1 MQAMTESIKREFIEK
16 AAEIG
21 IDLNDKMLSSFDL
34 YYKNLLEWNAV
45 MNLTAITEEKDV
57 FEKHFLDSLTIT
69 KIVSRETL
77 DKGCT
82 LMDLGTGA
90 GFPGLPIAIVFPNIQ
105 VVLVDSL
112 NKRIRFLEDTV
123 QKLGLSNVTCIH
135 ARAEELSRNKKYREK
150 MDICCS
156 RAVANLSTL
165 SEYCLPFVKKGGY
178 FISYKT
184 EQVQSEIDQGKNAI
198 KVLGGGN
205 VQVEFF
211 TLPGTDYHRRKSLLG
226 NLREGGTPT
235 AHKDVSFVGIHSNL
249 SSHFGGNRSANSR
262 PAPYFRGALKHA
274 CFRAA
279 GAAALIPSSVRI
291 RFGSSSHSRKAFMTR
306 GVPSLAYVILARH
319 KSPKPSKFN
328 IIERIDFYNKS
339 RSLLMNRS
347 HYIGLRFSCLWILC
361 MSVSRETFGV
371 LIVLLEFYKWQRV

>member
-1 MQAMTESIKREFIEK
+1 MTESIKREFIEN

-21 IDLNDKMLSSFDL
+21 IDLNDKMLSSFDI

-165 SEYCLPFVKKGGY
+165 SEYCLPFVRKGGF

-184 EQVQSEIDQGKNAI
+184 EQVQNEIDQGKNAI
-198 KVLGGGN
+198 KVLGGEN

-211 TLPGTDYHRRKSLLG
+211 ALPGTEYQRSLVKIEKVASTPPKYPRKA
-226 NLREGGTPT
+226 GTP
-235 AHKDVSFVGIHSNL
+235 AKE
-249 SSHFGGNRSANSR
+249 
-262 PAPYFRGALKHA
+262 P
-274 CFRAA
+274 
-279 GAAALIPSSVRI
+279 I
-291 RFGSSSHSRKAFMTR
+291 R
-306 GVPSLAYVILARH
+306 
-319 KSPKPSKFN
+319 
-328 IIERIDFYNKS
+328 
-339 RSLLMNRS
+339 
-347 HYIGLRFSCLWILC
+347 
-361 MSVSRETFGV
+361 
-371 LIVLLEFYKWQRV
+371 

>member
-1 MQAMTESIKREFIEK
+1 MQTMTESIRREFIEN
-16 AAEIG
+16 ASEIG
-21 IDLNDKMLSSFDL
+21 IDLNDKMLSSFDI

-77 DKGCT
+77 DKGCI

-135 ARAEELSRNKKYREK
+135 ARAEELSRNKKFREK
-150 MDICCS
+150 MDFCCS

-165 SEYCLPFVKKGGY
+165 SEYCLPFVKKGGF

-211 TLPGTDYHRRKSLLG
+211 TLPGTDYQRSLVKIEKVAATPPKYPRKA
-226 NLREGGTPT
+226 GTP
-235 AHKDVSFVGIHSNL
+235 AKE
-249 SSHFGGNRSANSR
+249 
-262 PAPYFRGALKHA
+262 P
-274 CFRAA
+274 
-279 GAAALIPSSVRI
+279 I
-291 RFGSSSHSRKAFMTR
+291 R
-306 GVPSLAYVILARH
+306 
-319 KSPKPSKFN
+319 
-328 IIERIDFYNKS
+328 
-339 RSLLMNRS
+339 
-347 HYIGLRFSCLWILC
+347 
-361 MSVSRETFGV
+361 
-371 LIVLLEFYKWQRV
+371 

>member
-1 MQAMTESIKREFIEK
+1 MTESIKREFIEN

-21 IDLNDKMLSSFDL
+21 IDLNDKMLSSFDI

-82 LMDLGTGA
+82 LLDLGTGA
-90 GFPGLPIAIVFPNIQ
+90 GFPGLPIAIVFPNVK

-112 NKRIRFLEDTV
+112 NKRIKFLEDTV
-123 QKLGLSNVTCIH
+123 QKLGLSNVT
-135 ARAEELSRNKKYREK
+135 
-150 MDICCS
+150 
-156 RAVANLSTL
+156 VANLSTL

-211 TLPGTDYHRRKSLLG
+211 ALPGTDYQRSLVKIEKVAATPPKYPRKA
-226 NLREGGTPT
+226 GTP
-235 AHKDVSFVGIHSNL
+235 AKE
-249 SSHFGGNRSANSR
+249 
-262 PAPYFRGALKHA
+262 P
-274 CFRAA
+274 
-279 GAAALIPSSVRI
+279 I
-291 RFGSSSHSRKAFMTR
+291 R
-306 GVPSLAYVILARH
+306 
-319 KSPKPSKFN
+319 
-328 IIERIDFYNKS
+328 
-339 RSLLMNRS
+339 
-347 HYIGLRFSCLWILC
+347 
-361 MSVSRETFGV
+361 
-371 LIVLLEFYKWQRV
+371 

>member
-1 MQAMTESIKREFIEK
+1 MQAMTESIKREFIEN

-165 SEYCLPFVKKGGY
+165 SK
-178 FISYKT
+178 
-184 EQVQSEIDQGKNAI
+184 
-198 KVLGGGN
+198 
-205 VQVEFF
+205 
-211 TLPGTDYHRRKSLLG
+211 
-226 NLREGGTPT
+226 
-235 AHKDVSFVGIHSNL
+235 
-249 SSHFGGNRSANSR
+249 
-262 PAPYFRGALKHA
+262 
-274 CFRAA
+274 
-279 GAAALIPSSVRI
+279 
-291 RFGSSSHSRKAFMTR
+291 
-306 GVPSLAYVILARH
+306 
-319 KSPKPSKFN
+319 
-328 IIERIDFYNKS
+328 
-339 RSLLMNRS
+339 
-347 HYIGLRFSCLWILC
+347 
-361 MSVSRETFGV
+361 
-371 LIVLLEFYKWQRV
+371 